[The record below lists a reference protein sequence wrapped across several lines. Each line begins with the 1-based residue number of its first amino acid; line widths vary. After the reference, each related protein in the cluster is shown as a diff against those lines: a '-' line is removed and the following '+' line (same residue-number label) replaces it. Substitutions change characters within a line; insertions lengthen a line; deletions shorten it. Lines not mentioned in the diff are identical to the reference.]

1 MATRCASQHPHL
13 SHHRPFGVG
22 AAEVEDT
29 TSLHGASLP
38 GWEMLGEKPW
48 KNMGKTENESMEK
61 SSLRIRKI
69 SVLHS

>member
-1 MATRCASQHPHL
+1 
-13 SHHRPFGVG
+13 
-22 AAEVEDT
+22 VEDT

-38 GWEMLGEKPW
+38 GWEILGEKPW